1 LVEVSSNRQE
11 LDVRQDR
18 SIYEFERLLLIDAV
32 LPPRDVD
39 DLVRTRRFVKTS
51 CSVRRLLQS
60 ESTSLACSSGIGTF
74 R

>member
-32 LPPRDVD
+32 LPRDVD
-39 DLVRTRRFVKTS
+39 NLV
-51 CSVRRLLQS
+51 QD
-60 ESTSLACSSGIGTF
+60 
-74 R
+74 